1 MISKQLILSQMGLG
15 WAFPGRSQLGIIN
28 LDLICLKEI
37 DFLLALRISVNI
49 GVYNPVK
56 GNTLPLCPELER
68 TLGIVTSPFFS
79 FLPGAT
85 KCLPHL
91 GSHLKFHL
99 TVLEVSSVTS
109 NPTKW

>member
-15 WAFPGRSQLGIIN
+15 WAFPGRSQLGVIN
-28 LDLICLKEI
+28 LDLTKEI
-37 DFLLALRISVNI
+37 DFLPALRISVNI

-68 TLGIVTSPFFS
+68 TLGIVTSLFFS
-79 FLPGAT
+79 FLSGAT
-85 KCLPHL
+85 KCLPPHL